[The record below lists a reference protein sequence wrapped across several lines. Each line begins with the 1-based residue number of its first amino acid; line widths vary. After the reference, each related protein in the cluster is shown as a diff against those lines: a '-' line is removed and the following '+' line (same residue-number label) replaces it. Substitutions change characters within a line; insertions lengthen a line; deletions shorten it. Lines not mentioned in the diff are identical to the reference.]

1 MFLVMTDAGA
11 LGYPFVHPPCWYT
24 YCTCQQPPWCPLS
37 NLHTLTHPPHPQ
49 VTFSG
54 GSEFPAKVIGVD
66 QDKDIAVLEVREP
79 PPMPAAAEGEGD
91 DAAALVGV
99 DVGRCGL
106 FEVWLQ
112 LPRAGC
118 FLSLP
123 AFHLLPY
130 NSKAGTHLLS
140 LARRRLLCP
149 HTLKPQ
155 CDDVCGCP
163 RPFQC

>member
-99 DVGRCGL
+99 DVGRCGP
-106 FEVWLQ
+106 FEFGCSCLVQVASFLCRHLPCFFTTAQ
-112 LPRAGC
+112 LAHISSVLLAGAC
-118 FLSLP
+118 C
-123 AFHLLPY
+123 AH
-130 NSKAGTHLLS
+130 TH
-140 LARRRLLCP
+140 
-149 HTLKPQ
+149 
-155 CDDVCGCP
+155 
-163 RPFQC
+163 